1 MQNKGF
7 VILFASLLTIIC
19 AFYISFTPVV
29 RHYDQKALAMTA
41 AGEDGKAY
49 LDSMAN
55 EKGWFGYTLKKARN
69 QQIGLG
75 LDLKGG
81 MNVVLKVDGRD
92 LLRNLSGHNQSPA
105 FIEAIDKAAKEGS
118 NDFVGTFVKAYKE
131 LEPSG
136 SLAVIFS
143 NGPLRDVISPKS
155 SDQEVIEVLQ
165 EKYSSAIDAAINVL
179 KTRIDRFGVVAPNVQ
194 RIEGQGR
201 ILVELPGVTE
211 PQRVRE
217 LLQRSANLQFWRT
230 YTYDEIAS
238 DLVDANN
245 RLTAMANGNDLT
257 PADTTVNAADST
269 AMVADSTAVQKPAA
283 GGVENVL
290 FSKLNVTNRG
300 TIVGYA
306 RRADLDK
313 IDEMLEEAHKQKII
327 REDLMLLWGNSPI
340 KDPQTGKET
349 DIYELYAIR
358 GNRNALP
365 DLGGEVVTSARS
377 EVRND
382 LGQNRPVVT
391 MTMNDEG
398 ARKWARLTG
407 DNVGRSIAIV
417 LDGVVYSAPNVS
429 NEITGGRSEISGNF
443 TVDETTD
450 LANVL
455 NSGRMEAS
463 VEIEQESVVG
473 PTLGSESIKA
483 GIISFIIAIILLMI
497 YMCLAYGLIPGLIA
511 DGALILNSFFTLGV
525 LASFHSVLTL
535 SGIAGLVLTLGM
547 AVDAN
552 ILIFERIKE
561 ELRAG
566 KSMTRA
572 IQDGYG
578 NAFSAI
584 FDSNLTT
591 VITGGVLYAF
601 GTGPIRGFATTL
613 IIGVIAS
620 FITAVFLTRIVVE
633 ALDKK
638 GRMDKVTYTTFL
650 TRNLLNNP
658 TYKILENRNKGF
670 IIFGSILVLGLIGSF
685 VWGLNR
691 GIEFS
696 GGRNYIV
703 AFEQQVSS
711 AEVREA
717 LMQPL
722 EERVL
727 VTSIGTEGNQVRIST
742 NYGLGMAQESE
753 DEELLVIGKIF
764 EGVQKFLPQGT
775 TQQEFVDNYVVSSQR
790 VSPSMSKDIS
800 RQAIIAV
807 LLSLLFM
814 GLYILLRFRNWAFSL
829 GAFASVATTTLLIVA
844 SYILLWQIMPFTME
858 LDQNFI
864 AALLAIIGYSI
875 NDVVVVFDRVRE
887 TLHNYP
893 NREEKLVMNEAL
905 NSTLARTVQTTFST
919 FLVVFIIF
927 ILGGASMRSF
937 TFALLIGIGYGI
949 FCTLFVASPI
959 AYLVRNKQHQKK
971 LVAAKK

>member
-55 EKGWFGYTLKKARN
+55 EKVWFGYTLKKARN

-81 MNVVLKVDGRD
+81 MNVVLKVNGRD

-105 FIEAIDKAAKEGS
+105 FIEAIDKAAKEGG

-155 SDQEVIEVLQ
+155 SDQEVIKVLQ

-230 YTYDEIAS
+230 YTYDEIVS

-257 PADTTVNAADST
+257 PADTTASE
-269 AMVADSTAVQKPAA
+269 ADSTAVETPAA
-283 GGVENVL
+283 TDVEDVL
-290 FSKLNVTNRG
+290 FSKLNLTNRG

-313 IDEMLEEAHKQKII
+313 IDEMLEEAHKQKVI
-327 REDLMLLWGNSPI
+327 REDLMLLWGNSPV
-340 KDPQTGKET
+340 KNPQTGKET

-407 DNVGRSIAIV
+407 DNIGRNIAIV
-417 LDGVVYSAPNVS
+417 LDGVVYSAPNVN
-429 NEITGGRSEISGNF
+429 NEITGGRSEISGAF

-638 GRMDKVTYTTFL
+638 GRMDKVTYTTPL

-703 AFEQQVSS
+703 AFDQQVSS
-711 AEVREA
+711 TEVREA
-717 LMQPL
+717 LTQPL

-807 LLSLLFM
+807 ILSLIFM

-893 NREEKLVMNEAL
+893 NRDEKLVMNEAL

-937 TFALLIGIGYGI
+937 TFALLIGIVYGI

-959 AYLVRNKQHQKK
+959 AYLVRNKQQQKK
-971 LVAAKK
+971 LAAAKK

>member
-7 VILFASLLTIIC
+7 VILFAALLTIIC

-55 EKGWFGYTLKKARN
+55 EKVWFGYTLKKARN

-81 MNVVLKVDGRD
+81 MNVVLKVNGRD

-105 FIEAIDKAAKEGS
+105 FIEAIDRAAKEGA

-155 SDQEVIEVLQ
+155 SDQEVIKVLQ

-245 RLTAMANGNDLT
+245 RLTAMANGKDLT
-257 PADTTVNAADST
+257 PADST
-269 AMVADSTAVQKPAA
+269 ATAADSTAVQKPAT
-283 GGVENVL
+283 GGVEDVL

-313 IDEMLEEAHKQKII
+313 IDEMLEEAQKQKMI

-340 KDPQTGKET
+340 KNPQTGKET

-365 DLGGEVVTSARS
+365 DLGGEVVTTARS

-407 DNVGRSIAIV
+407 DNIGRNIAIV
-417 LDGVVYSAPNVS
+417 LDGVVYSAPNVNS
-429 NEITGGRSEISGNF
+429 EITGGRSEISGNF

-473 PTLGSESIKA
+473 PTLGSESIQA
-483 GIISFIIAIILLMI
+483 GVISFAIAIILLMI

-703 AFEQQVSS
+703 AFEQPVSS

-717 LMQPL
+717 LTKPL
-722 EERVL
+722 EEHVL

-742 NYGLGMAQESE
+742 NYGIGMTQESE
-753 DEELLVIGKIF
+753 DEELLVIGKVF

-775 TQQEFVDNYVVSSQR
+775 TQQQFVDNYVVSSQR

-807 LLSLLFM
+807 VLSLIFM

-893 NREEKLVMNEAL
+893 NREERLVMNEAL
-905 NSTLARTVQTTFST
+905 NSTLARTVQTSFST

-927 ILGGASMRSF
+927 LLGGASMRSF
-937 TFALLIGIGYGI
+937 TFALLIGIVYGI

-959 AYLVRNKQHQKK
+959 AYLVRNKQQRKK
-971 LVAAKK
+971 LAAAKK

>member
-7 VILFASLLTIIC
+7 VILFAALLTIIC

-55 EKGWFGYTLKKARN
+55 EKVWFGYTLKKARN

-81 MNVVLKVDGRD
+81 MNVVLKVNGRD

-105 FIEAIDKAAKEGS
+105 FIEAIDRAAKEGA
-118 NDFVGTFVKAYKE
+118 NDFVGTFVEAYKE

-155 SDQEVIEVLQ
+155 SDQEVIKELQ

-245 RLTAMANGNDLT
+245 RLTAMANGKDLT
-257 PADTTVNAADST
+257 PADTTTT
-269 AMVADSTAVQKPAA
+269 AADSTAVQKPAT

-290 FSKLNVTNRG
+290 FSKLNITNRG

-313 IDEMLEEAHKQKII
+313 IDEMLEEAQKQKMI

-407 DNVGRSIAIV
+407 DNIGRSIAIV
-417 LDGVVYSAPNVS
+417 LDGVVYSAPNV
-429 NEITGGRSEISGNF
+429 NAEITGGRSEISGHF

-473 PTLGSESIKA
+473 PTLGSESIQA
-483 GIISFIIAIILLMI
+483 GIISFAIAIILLMI

-658 TYKILENRNKGF
+658 SFKILENRNKGF

-703 AFEQQVSS
+703 AFEQPVSS

-717 LMQPL
+717 LTKPL
-722 EERVL
+722 EEHVL

-742 NYGLGMAQESE
+742 NYGIGMAQESE
-753 DEELLVIGKIF
+753 DEELLVIGKVF

-775 TQQEFVDNYVVSSQR
+775 TQQQFVDNYVVSSQR

-807 LLSLLFM
+807 VLSLIFM
-814 GLYILLRFRNWAFSL
+814 GLYILLRFRNWAFSV

-893 NREEKLVMNEAL
+893 SRDEKLVMNEAL
-905 NSTLARTVQTTFST
+905 NSTLARTVQTSFST

-927 ILGGASMRSF
+927 LLGGASMRSF
-937 TFALLIGIGYGI
+937 TFALLIGIVYGI

-959 AYLVRNKQHQKK
+959 AYLVRSKQQRKK
-971 LVAAKK
+971 LAAAKK

>member
-7 VILFASLLTIIC
+7 VILFAALLTIIC

-55 EKGWFGYTLKKARN
+55 EKVWFGYTLKKARN

-81 MNVVLKVDGRD
+81 MNVVLKVNGRD

-105 FIEAIDKAAKEGS
+105 FIEAIDRAAKEGA
-118 NDFVGTFVKAYKE
+118 NDFVGTFVEAYKE

-155 SDQEVIEVLQ
+155 SDQEVIKELQ

-245 RLTAMANGNDLT
+245 RLTAMANGKDLT
-257 PADTTVNAADST
+257 PADTTT
-269 AMVADSTAVQKPAA
+269 TEADSTAVQTPATT
-283 GGVENVL
+283 GVENVL
-290 FSKLNVTNRG
+290 FSKLNITNRG

-313 IDEMLEEAHKQKII
+313 IDEMLEEAQKQKMI

-407 DNVGRSIAIV
+407 DNIGRNIAIV
-417 LDGVVYSAPNVS
+417 LDGVVYSAPNVNS
-429 NEITGGRSEISGNF
+429 EITGGRSEISGHF

-473 PTLGSESIKA
+473 PTLGSESIQA
-483 GIISFIIAIILLMI
+483 GIISFIIAIILLMV

-658 TYKILENRNKGF
+658 SFKILENRNKGF

-703 AFEQQVSS
+703 AFEQPVSS

-717 LMQPL
+717 LTKPL
-722 EERVL
+722 EEHVL

-742 NYGLGMAQESE
+742 NYGIGMAQESE
-753 DEELLVIGKIF
+753 DEELLVIGKVF

-775 TQQEFVDNYVVSSQR
+775 TQQQFVDNYVVSSQR

-807 LLSLLFM
+807 VLSLIFM

-905 NSTLARTVQTTFST
+905 NSTLARTVQTSFST

-927 ILGGASMRSF
+927 LLGGASMRSF
-937 TFALLIGIGYGI
+937 TFALLIGIVYGI

-959 AYLVRNKQHQKK
+959 AYLVRSKQQRKK
-971 LVAAKK
+971 LAAAKK

>member
-55 EKGWFGYTLKKARN
+55 EKVWFGYTLKKARN

-81 MNVVLKVDGRD
+81 MNVVLKVNGRD

-105 FIEAIDKAAKEGS
+105 FIEAIDKAAKEGG

-155 SDQEVIEVLQ
+155 SDQEVIKVLQ

-230 YTYDEIAS
+230 YTYDEIVS

-257 PADTTVNAADST
+257 PADTTASE
-269 AMVADSTAVQKPAA
+269 ADSTAVETPAA
-283 GGVENVL
+283 TDVEDVL
-290 FSKLNVTNRG
+290 FSKLNLTNRG

-313 IDEMLEEAHKQKII
+313 IDEMLEEAHKQKVI
-327 REDLMLLWGNSPI
+327 REDLMLLWGNSPV
-340 KDPQTGKET
+340 KNPQTGKET

-407 DNVGRSIAIV
+407 DNIGRNIAIV
-417 LDGVVYSAPNVS
+417 LDGVVYSAPNVN
-429 NEITGGRSEISGNF
+429 NEITGGRSEISGAF

-711 AEVREA
+711 TEVREA

-807 LLSLLFM
+807 VLSLIFM

-893 NREEKLVMNEAL
+893 NRDEKLVMNEAL

-937 TFALLIGIGYGI
+937 TFALLIGIVYGI

-959 AYLVRNKQHQKK
+959 AYLVRNKQQQKK
-971 LVAAKK
+971 LAAAKK

>member
-7 VILFASLLTIIC
+7 VILFAALLTIIC

-55 EKGWFGYTLKKARN
+55 EKVWFGYTLKKARN

-81 MNVVLKVDGRD
+81 MNVVLKVNGRD

-105 FIEAIDKAAKEGS
+105 FIEAIDRAAKEGA
-118 NDFVGTFVKAYKE
+118 NDFVGTFVEAYKE

-155 SDQEVIEVLQ
+155 SDQEVIKELQ

-238 DLVDANN
+238 DLNDAND
-245 RLTAMANGNDLT
+245 RLTAMANGKDLT
-257 PADTTVNAADST
+257 PADTTAT
-269 AMVADSTAVQKPAA
+269 EADSTAVQKPAT

-290 FSKLNVTNRG
+290 FSKLNITNRG

-313 IDEMLEEAHKQKII
+313 IDEMLEQAQKQKMI

-407 DNVGRSIAIV
+407 DNIGRSIAIV
-417 LDGVVYSAPNVS
+417 LDGVVYSAPNV
-429 NEITGGRSEISGNF
+429 NAEITGGRSEISGHF

-473 PTLGSESIKA
+473 PTLGSESIQA
-483 GIISFIIAIILLMI
+483 GIISFAIAIILLMI

-658 TYKILENRNKGF
+658 SYRILENRNKGF

-703 AFEQQVSS
+703 AFEQPVSS

-717 LMQPL
+717 LTKPL
-722 EERVL
+722 EEHVL

-742 NYGLGMAQESE
+742 NYGIGMAQESE
-753 DEELLVIGKIF
+753 DEELLVIGKVF

-775 TQQEFVDNYVVSSQR
+775 TQQQFVDNYVVSSQR

-807 LLSLLFM
+807 ILSLIFM

-905 NSTLARTVQTTFST
+905 NSTLARTVQTSFST

-927 ILGGASMRSF
+927 LLGGASMRSF
-937 TFALLIGIGYGI
+937 TFALLIGIVYGI

-959 AYLVRNKQHQKK
+959 AYLVRSKQQRKK
-971 LVAAKK
+971 LAATKK

>member
-55 EKGWFGYTLKKARN
+55 EKVWFGYTLKKARN

-81 MNVVLKVDGRD
+81 MNVVLKVNGRD

-105 FIEAIDKAAKEGS
+105 FIEAIDRAAKEGG

-155 SDQEVIEVLQ
+155 SDQEVIKVLQ

-230 YTYDEIAS
+230 YTYDEVAS

-245 RLTAMANGNDLT
+245 RLSAMANGNDQM
-257 PADTTVNAADST
+257 PADTTANE
-269 AMVADSTAVQKPAA
+269 ADSTAVQTPANA
-283 GGVENVL
+283 GVEDVL
-290 FSKLNVTNRG
+290 FSKLNLTNRG

-313 IDEMLEEAHKQKII
+313 IDAMLEEAHKQKVI

-340 KDPQTGKET
+340 KNPQTGKET

-407 DNVGRSIAIV
+407 DNIGRNIAIV
-417 LDGVVYSAPNVS
+417 LDGVVYSAPNVN
-429 NEITGGRSEISGNF
+429 NEITGGRSEISGAF

-703 AFEQQVSS
+703 AFEQQVTS

-717 LMQPL
+717 LTQPL

-807 LLSLLFM
+807 ILSLIFM

-893 NREEKLVMNEAL
+893 NRDEKLVMNEAL

-937 TFALLIGIGYGI
+937 TFALLIGIVYGI

-959 AYLVRNKQHQKK
+959 AYLVRNKQQQKK
-971 LVAAKK
+971 LAAAKK